1 MKTADKRLFTIY
13 TWFLLIFWIRFYFL
27 YFLHSL

>member
-13 TWFLLIFWIRFYFL
+13 RLFLLIFWIRFYF
-27 YFLHSL
+27 YFLYSL